1 MNKVS
6 ASVAACGLMLFL
18 SACGGKIL
26 YPKYYSID
34 VPATPAAV
42 AVHRQFPGTLA
53 VRRFESAPYL
63 RQKRIVYRPA
73 PEEIGF
79 YDYNHWV
86 DDPAEM
92 VTTAVIDSL
101 RSSGLFRSVV
111 RYDSRSQQDYLMAG
125 RVERLEEIDYGGA
138 VSVTARL
145 SADVVN
151 LHTGATEWT
160 DAETE
165 TLKVEE
171 PNINS
176 VVLQM
181 SQAVHKSIDRLIMG
195 LDQQTGAKP

>member
-1 MNKVS
+1 MKRILERTVT
-6 ASVAACGLMLFL
+6 VGLLLLL

-34 VPATPAAV
+34 IPPAPAAV

-53 VRRFESAPYL
+53 VRRFDSAPYL

-79 YDYNHWV
+79 YEYHHWV

-92 VTTAVIDSL
+92 VTSAVIDSL
-101 RSSGLFRSVV
+101 RSSGLFRSIV

-125 RVERLEEIDYGGA
+125 RVERLEEIDYGGG
-138 VSVTARL
+138 VSVTAKL
-145 SADVVN
+145 SADIVN
-151 LHTGATEWT
+151 LHTGTTEWT
-160 DAETE
+160 DSAAE

-171 PNINS
+171 SSVNS
-176 VVLQM
+176 VVVQM
-181 SQAVHKSIDRLIMG
+181 SHAVQTTVDQLVVS
-195 LDQQTGAKP
+195 LDQHASFK